1 MEAATAALAAA
12 PASAQPRTTGG
23 ATFSPA
29 PASLIMDMD
38 AAPVLTD
45 DLLIAR
51 ARRGEEAALES
62 LFRAVEAPAFRLAR
76 RLCGGIEDAEEVVQE
91 TFLEVVRSVGR
102 FRGDGPFVAWVKRI
116 AASKALMR
124 LRKRRRTPEEAVDP
138 ADLAGRSDTRNPAA
152 SPEAIGHRLD
162 LEVALARLS
171 DTARAV
177 VWLHD
182 VEGYTHEEIG
192 AAFACS
198 ASFSKSQLARA
209 HARLRR
215 WLDTGAREA

>member
-1 MEAATAALAAA
+1 MEAATPTLAAA
-12 PASAQPRTTGG
+12 PTSPGGWTVGG
-23 ATFSPA
+23 ATFSQA
-29 PASLIMDMD
+29 PASLIMNME

-45 DLLIAR
+45 DLLLAR
-51 ARRGEEAALES
+51 ARRGEAAALET

-76 RLCGGIEDAEEVVQE
+76 RLCGGVDEAEDVVQE

-124 LRKRRRTPEEAVDP
+124 LRKRRRTPEDAVDP
-138 ADLAGRSDTRNPAA
+138 ADLVDRAA
-152 SPEAIGHRLD
+152 ARGGADDAVCHRLD

-171 DTARAV
+171 ATARAV

-192 AAFACS
+192 AAFSCS

-209 HARLRR
+209 HTRLRD
-215 WLDTGAREA
+215 WLAAGRREA